1 MKIILRFLIQ
11 AILLMLVIYIFDLPV
26 WAGCLAA
33 LISLLTLDEW
43 LKYKL

>member
-11 AILLMLVIYIFDLPV
+11 ALLLVLVIYIFDLPM